1 MSYATLTDL
10 IAAYG
15 EDELIQLTDP
25 DGEAIKPALIERA
38 LADAQAEIDGYLAVR
53 FTLPLAANP
62 PVLVSRSCDIALY
75 RLMTLARQ
83 NDVEDARRRYEDAV
97 RFLRDVAAGRATL
110 GNVEPVAKGA
120 GAAQMVSAGRVFG
133 RGSW

>member
-25 DGEAIKPALIERA
+25 DGEAIKPASIERA

-53 FTLPLAANP
+53 FTLPLATNP
-62 PVLVSRSCDIALY
+62 AVLVSRCCDIALY

-83 NDVEDARRRYEDAV
+83 NDVEDARQRYEDAV

-133 RGSW
+133 RGNW